1 MKKNTKLEI
10 YDTPAPEGLSL
21 SGASANQSSSD
32 LHLEI
37 QSSFDTNQG
46 LAISKFSQANLRDRI
61 KQIFEYSNS
70 NLKLSLEDK
79 LYLFENMQMLLESG
93 ISILDSLNI
102 LKKQAKSK
110 KIIFLLD
117 ILISSIKQGKNV
129 SVILQ
134 SFQNSFNSN
143 EIGLVKAGESIGRVA
158 NSFSQIAESLRDQ
171 ISLRKEIKKASTY
184 PVIVL
189 LFTLLVV
196 VAMLKF
202 VIPQVSELFIST
214 NAELP
219 AVTQF
224 LITLSDYVSNNLT
237 QLFLSLLSLIVLASL
252 FLRTQI
258 GSKLKDFALLNLPLI
273 KKAQQLKNQ
282 AIFARTL
289 GSLMQNGVPIIRSI
303 EITQDS
309 ISNSYVK
316 NYISFVLQDVKR
328 GIKLNEAM
336 FLSPYFSEFFLSQI
350 AVGENSANLPEV
362 ASKIAKLN
370 HLKLSDYLQNLT
382 KLLQPAIMLILG
394 TIVATVVLAIMLP
407 LSQMMSQ
414 TALF

>member
-1 MKKNTKLEI
+1 
-10 YDTPAPEGLSL
+10 
-21 SGASANQSSSD
+21 
-32 LHLEI
+32 
-37 QSSFDTNQG
+37 
-46 LAISKFSQANLRDRI
+46 
-61 KQIFEYSNS
+61 
-70 NLKLSLEDK
+70 
-79 LYLFENMQMLLESG
+79 
-93 ISILDSLNI
+93 
-102 LKKQAKSK
+102 
-110 KIIFLLD
+110 
-117 ILISSIKQGKNV
+117 
-129 SVILQ
+129 
-134 SFQNSFNSN
+134 
-143 EIGLVKAGESIGRVA
+143 
-158 NSFSQIAESLRDQ
+158 
-171 ISLRKEIKKASTY
+171 
-184 PVIVL
+184 
-189 LFTLLVV
+189 V

-407 LSQMMSQ
+407 LSQMMRQ